1 MGQVFLGWSPGGR
14 KVAVKVI
21 RPEHAGDVEFRVR
34 FGREVEAARRVGG
47 FHTAQVVDADPQAD
61 PPWLVTAFVEGPSL
75 LELVRGGGPLGVDA
89 VRVLGAGLAEGL
101 SAVHGCGLV
110 HRDLKPGNV
119 IMSADGPRII
129 DFGIA
134 RDAHAS
140 TLTAA
145 GVVMGTFS
153 FMSPEQVR
161 AEVAGP
167 GSDVFSL
174 GCVLA
179 YAATGR
185 GPFDAGTIPAIVHRV
200 LYEPPRLD
208 GITGPLLPI
217 IVGCL
222 AKDIAQRPSIPN
234 LLAQLGTAGIP
245 APGPTPAVA
254 SPPIPRRALLA
265 GAAAVVGIAAVGTPA
280 ALLWPSLESKGA
292 SKRNEPSRLGNAS
305 ARGTDPVVLRGP
317 NRPETLVFSQDGK
330 TIGASGTD
338 GAIWLLEAATG
349 RSISVAHVDVP
360 KYVQPIEFSPD
371 LKLLARGEEKVVRVF
386 DAATGRAVDTL
397 SGYTENVRAIAF
409 SPDGKTLA
417 VNAGGETIRVR
428 DMTTRRETT
437 LRSKVGPLD
446 AAAFSPDGRLLAFG
460 NNNNSELVRVDG
472 GRSVAILK
480 WSRAHSLAFSP
491 DGKTLAIGGIDGDVG
506 LCDVAEGRV
515 TAKLGEEDMF
525 SGPGMVYSL
534 AFSPDGKTLV
544 VAHAAPG
551 SATVRVWDLA
561 GRRIR
566 TTLANAAAP
575 VVFSPDGKLLAAAA
589 YGVEGGVQLWKAP

>member
-1 MGQVFLGWSPGGR
+1 
-14 KVAVKVI
+14 
-21 RPEHAGDVEFRVR
+21 
-34 FGREVEAARRVGG
+34 
-47 FHTAQVVDADPQAD
+47 
-61 PPWLVTAFVEGPSL
+61 
-75 LELVRGGGPLGVDA
+75 
-89 VRVLGAGLAEGL
+89 
-101 SAVHGCGLV
+101 
-110 HRDLKPGNV
+110 
-119 IMSADGPRII
+119 MSADGPRII

-134 RDAHAS
+134 RDANAS
-140 TLTAA
+140 TLTAT
-145 GVVMGTFS
+145 GMVMGTFS

-161 AEVAGP
+161 AEAAGP
-167 GSDVFSL
+167 ASDVFSL
-174 GCVLA
+174 GGVLA

-185 GPFDAGTIPAIVHRV
+185 SPFDASTIPAIVHRIIN
-200 LYEPPRLD
+200 EPPRLD

-217 IVGCL
+217 IAACL

-234 LLAQLGTAGIP
+234 LLAQLGAPGTP
-245 APGPTPAVA
+245 APGPTPAAPAVA
-254 SPPIPRRALLA
+254 SPSRRALLV
-265 GAAAVVGIAAVGTPA
+265 GVAAVVGTAAAVGTPA
-280 ALLWPSLESKGA
+280 VLLWPRSESKGA
-292 SKRNEPSRLGNAS
+292 PKRNEPPGLGNAS
-305 ARGTDPVVLRGP
+305 AQGTNPVVLRGP
-317 NRPETLVFSQDGK
+317 RRPETLVFSQDGK
-330 TIGASGTD
+330 TIGASGGD

-349 RSISVAHVDVP
+349 RSISVAHVHVP
-360 KYVQPIEFSPD
+360 KYMQPIEFSPD
-371 LKLLARGEEKVVRVF
+371 LKLLARAEEKAVKVF

-397 SGYTENVRAIAF
+397 SGYTEYVRAIAF

-446 AAAFSPDGRLLAFG
+446 AAAFSPDGKLLAFG
-460 NNNNSELVRVDG
+460 NNNHSELLRVDG
-472 GRSVAILK
+472 GRSIAILK

-491 DGKTLAIGGIDGDVG
+491 DGETLAIGGIGGDVG

-515 TAKLGEEDMF
+515 TAKLGEEVMF

-544 VAHAAPG
+544 VAHTAPG

-561 GRRIR
+561 TRRIR
-566 TTLANAAAP
+566 TTLANAVSP